1 MSYLIMFLINIAM
14 MILMKQDI
22 EAGTPPSIDQLEF
35 PTVDETRNITV
46 FFGTNKIKSA
56 SNIWAG
62 TNFRTERMT
71 KKVGVFPLDDN
82 VTTGYRFF
90 ISLASCV
97 GFGKVYL
104 RRIYF
109 KDEEVYQSDYLDSE
123 FGDSTKEIYID
134 KPDIFKNDGDEV
146 KDNGV
151 KGYVNF
157 YDGTQIIRDPHIEE
171 IQGVDTL
178 PPFKK
183 LSYFV
188 FKDFYFGNNKVLA
201 TPEFEVLRLPN
212 AISEGEDYF
221 IKNEDGSYD
230 ANPVEIIYDLMQDSD
245 LFGVGVDENEI
256 DIDNFKA
263 IAKKLKNEGFGL
275 SMTLESGTTF
285 DDIRLDIQKHIS
297 CNIFKSNFTGKW
309 MITLNRDDY
318 NSEDLFELNDENGK
332 ISKYSK
338 TQISSLYTEVKITFN
353 DRQENYTDRMISA
366 KTQST
371 LNVRGKSKTIK
382 DDFKACKNIDLANK
396 IAAREI
402 LGYSKPLSTLELN
415 INRKIF
421 EANELDIGDV
431 VRVKF
436 DKYNINSVYRVK
448 EVDFGLFSDNTIK
461 INLLEDIFSFGST
474 LSTSISG
481 SKFEK
486 PQEKAYDFKAFYSE
500 ANIFFG
506 EANNIIIATGNFSN
520 RSRGFE
526 LYTKSNQIRN
536 YEKYSD
542 TTPTGIL
549 KQDISELDEDIVLY
563 YNKDN
568 YSFDHYLLNSKTES
582 SRRLGQ
588 NLAIISDGVN
598 QEYISFEDLERDSF
612 NNTATL
618 KNCWRGCLDTL
629 PKNFKIDE
637 AFVFFISE
645 SIILENIDSTYTL
658 NKSVTFD
665 IDKIYSTKTNV
676 TAVEDETIIFQKRT
690 DKPFLPQNLLIN
702 GFNFKEEISL
712 TDKLELQ
719 WSHADRKECILKVKH
734 FKDLNIEKEKDV
746 LYNIYIYDDNNILLK
761 SITNLDDDNYIFEDE
776 EKDENNNY
784 HSELN
789 VVIESVRNNIKS
801 HEQYNLKIKR
811 V

>member
-1 MSYLIMFLINIAM
+1 MSYLIMFLINLAM
-14 MILMKQDI
+14 MILMKQSI
-22 EAGTPPSIDQLEF
+22 EAGKPPSIDQLEF
-35 PTVDETRNITV
+35 PTIDETRNITV
-46 FFGTNKIKSA
+46 FFGTNKIKAA

-62 TNFRTERMT
+62 TNFRTVRMT
-71 KKVGVFPLDDN
+71 KKIGTWPLDDKA
-82 VTTGYRFF
+82 TTGYKFY
-90 ISLASCV
+90 ISLAAAV

-104 RRIYF
+104 RKIYF
-109 KDEEVYQSDYLDSE
+109 KDEEVYESDYLESE
-123 FGDSTKEIYID
+123 FGDSTKELDIY
-134 KPDIFKNDGDEV
+134 KPQIFKNDGDEV

-151 KGYVNF
+151 GGFVNF
-157 YDGTQIIRDPHIEE
+157 YDGTQIKRDEHIEK
-171 IQGVDTL
+171 IQGLDTL

-188 FKDFYFGNNKVLA
+188 FKDFYFGNSKVLA
-201 TPEFEVLRLPN
+201 IPEFEVLRLPN

-221 IKNEDGSYD
+221 IKNADGSYD
-230 ANPVEIIYDLMQDSD
+230 SNPVEILYDLMQDSD

-256 DIDNFKA
+256 DLDNFKA

-275 SMTLESGTTF
+275 SMTLENGTTF

-318 NSEDLFELNDENGK
+318 NSEDLFELNEENGK

-353 DRQENYTDRMISA
+353 DREENYTDRMISA

-421 EANELDIGDV
+421 KANELDIGDV

-436 DKYNINSVYRVK
+436 EKYNINSVYRVK

-486 PQEKAYDFKAFYSE
+486 PQEKPYDFDAFYSE

-506 EANNIIIATGNFSN
+506 EANNIILSVGNFSN

-526 LYTKSNQIRN
+526 LYTKYNGLRN

-542 TTPTGIL
+542 TTATGLL
-549 KQDISELDEDIVLY
+549 KEDISELQEDILLY
-563 YNKDN
+563 YSKDN
-568 YSFDHYLLNSKTES
+568 YSFDHYLLSSKTES
-582 SRRLGQ
+582 SRRIGQ
-588 NLAIISDGVN
+588 NLAIITDGVY
-598 QEYISFEDLERDSF
+598 QEYISFENLERDSF

-629 PKNFKIDE
+629 PKKFKIDK
-637 AFVFFISE
+637 AFIYFITE
-645 SIILENIDSTYTL
+645 GIILDNLDSTYSL
-658 NKSVTFD
+658 NKKVYFD
-665 IDKIYSTKTNV
+665 IDKVYSTKTNV
-676 TAVEDETIIFQKRT
+676 TAVENETITFQKRA
-690 DKPFLPQNLLIN
+690 DKPFLPQNLKIN
-702 GFNFKEEISL
+702 NSYFTEEIGL
-712 TDKLELQ
+712 TEKLELD

-734 FKDLNIEKEKDV
+734 FKDLNIEKEQDV

-776 EKDENNNY
+776 EKDENDNY

-789 VVIESVRNNIKS
+789 VVIESVRDNVIS

-811 V
+811 T